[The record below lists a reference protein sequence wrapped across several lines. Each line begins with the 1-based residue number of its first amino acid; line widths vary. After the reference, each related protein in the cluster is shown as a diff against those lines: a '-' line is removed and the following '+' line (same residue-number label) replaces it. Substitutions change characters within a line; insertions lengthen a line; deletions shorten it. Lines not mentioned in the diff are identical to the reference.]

1 MSKTPSALLF
11 LIRGIIVIKL
21 HQEPLKLLI
30 RWKKIKNQLS
40 RSIPWLTLRRWI
52 VMGIDTSSS
61 FDPTQRLQSM
71 GPEKDSN
78 KDSEKLEESSMSGA
92 TSTRKALKVEVERG
106 STDSLLKNDFAKKP
120 FKDESNKKL
129 DASGDF
135 PQGKVWKPVLKT
147 DEIAKEKGMQLP
159 LPFFFFFFFYFYFLN
174 PPTFSNINVGV
185 KSMITQHLNKENT
198 RWVFIPNSSPDI
210 WTGAGYRKANNNNNG
225 IPFDSVKPSNNNQQ
239 FNPNSDDNKVN
250 SKPTTY
256 PALPNS
262 ISPTSDC

>member
-1 MSKTPSALLF
+1 MQGSGGGVSKTPSALLF

-61 FDPTQRLQSM
+61 FDPTQRLKKES
-71 GPEKDSN
+71 PVKDSN
-78 KDSEKLEESSMSGA
+78 KDSEKLSLADGGSMSSGGA
-92 TSTRKALKVEVERG
+92 TSTRKALKIEVKKQSG
-106 STDSLLKNDFAKKP
+106 SSDSLLKNDFAKKP

-159 LPFFFFFFFYFYFLN
+159 LPFYFYFLN
-174 PPTFSNINVGV
+174 PPHF
-185 KSMITQHLNKENT
+185 
-198 RWVFIPNSSPDI
+198 F
-210 WTGAGYRKANNNNNG
+210 
-225 IPFDSVKPSNNNQQ
+225 
-239 FNPNSDDNKVN
+239 
-250 SKPTTY
+250 
-256 PALPNS
+256 
-262 ISPTSDC
+262 